1 MCAVGVA
8 VLYVVYYLC
17 HHIYYKMLHTFGE
30 LSDMH
35 FYYDATD
42 GNSTK
47 AQRLY
52 GKKYETMPS
61 AKIFHKIDQR
71 LQGSGMLRPDGRIQR
86 DNVEGRMLH
95 HIQENARL
103 STMIIAAEEGIS
115 NSNV

>member
-1 MCAVGVA
+1 MYCVCSGRSACVVQVVSVVYSVA

-35 FYYDATD
+35 FCYDAAD

-52 GKKYETMPS
+52 GKKYN
-61 AKIFHKIDQR
+61 
-71 LQGSGMLRPDGRIQR
+71 GR
-86 DNVEGRMLH
+86 H
-95 HIQENARL
+95 F
-103 STMIIAAEEGIS
+103 TK
-115 NSNV
+115 